1 MNNFDFNSKEYKVVK
16 TTEVNGREAFVVQR
30 KLRIEDI
37 FSLDKRI
44 GNEYVDGRELH
55 EVLGYNT
62 KYKQW
67 MDNLIEK
74 YGFEKDEDY
83 LLRAEKVASNNPKN
97 PYTTQTNHKLTAEMA
112 KEIAMVQGNK
122 IGQTVRKYFI
132 QIEKDYIEY
141 ITGRKE
147 FTEENRQESLQKVTV
162 IQEGIVGTF
171 AIGIANWQTDVD
183 KVMKR
188 LGGYETGLDRDK
200 WKKVWNRAYK
210 ILEEQTGVNIQ
221 ERLDRIQ
228 DEMLENGFSQA
239 QVEKVNK
246 ISVVAKDIELIK
258 TFTTIVQ
265 EMASK
270 KKIEV
275 TVH

>member
-16 TTEVNGREAFVVQR
+16 TTEVNGREAFVIQR

-44 GNEYVDGRELH
+44 GNEYIDGRELH
-55 EVLGYNT
+55 EVLGMEERYSR
-62 KYKQW
+62 W
-67 MDNLIEK
+67 IGRMLK
-74 YGFEKDEDY
+74 YGFDEGTDFNTY
-83 LLRAEKVASNNPKN
+83 
-97 PYTTQTNHKLTAEMA
+97 QTVQVQIEGNKEVKRTVDNHKLTLDMA
-112 KEIAMVQGNK
+112 KEIAMIQRSE
-122 IGQTVRKYFI
+122 IGKQVRNYFK

-141 ITGRKE
+141 ITERKE

-188 LGGYETGLDRDK
+188 LGGYETGLDKDK

-210 ILEEQTGVNIQ
+210 LLEEQTGVNIQ

-258 TFTTIVQ
+258 TFTTIVKD
-265 EMASK
+265 MASK